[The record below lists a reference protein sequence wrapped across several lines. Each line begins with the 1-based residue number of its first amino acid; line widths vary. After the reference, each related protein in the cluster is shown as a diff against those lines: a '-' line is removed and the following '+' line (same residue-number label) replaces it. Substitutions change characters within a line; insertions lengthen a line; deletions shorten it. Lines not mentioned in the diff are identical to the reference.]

1 MKHSDWKDWL
11 NAGLYFLVMLFA
23 FVILIGFFA
32 LLSHSFGGE
41 QELTAQDIK
50 VIHNINQRLKGTPL
64 DNYGAVFLA
73 YARAYKQNPY
83 LSPAISIF
91 ETSAGKKCP
100 APYNAFCQKNKWK
113 DQKKLGKWKKY
124 KSFREAIEHNNKN
137 IQRIWGNYATPERMT
152 SGKVVYAVSGKKW
165 RKWVKRHMGEME
177 EGK

>member
-23 FVILIGFFA
+23 
-32 LLSHSFGGE
+32 LLGHSFGEE

-137 IQRIWGNYATPERMT
+137 IQRIWGNYATPEKMT
-152 SGKVVYAVSGKKW
+152 SRRVKYAENFREWRRSIKRYMRQMEGGEKNEKV
-165 RKWVKRHMGEME
+165 
-177 EGK
+177 